1 MNKKS
6 FMNVDMLHGPIF
18 RSIVIFAIPIF
29 ISSIFQQFYNAMDT
43 FIVAKYLGGTSL
55 SAIGSVNS
63 VFDLVNGFA
72 LGIGNGLAIVTARSY
87 GSGDNTLLKKS
98 VAGSLVIGLISSVLI
113 TIIALIGL
121 KPLLIKI
128 NVPAHIFN
136 EAYSYIFWIVV
147 FLTIMFAYNLLAG
160 LLRSIGNSII
170 PLVFLIFSSILNIIL
185 DIFFITSLHM
195 GISGAAIATVIAQG
209 VSVILCLIYI
219 LKFTPLLIPKKEHF
233 IFDKQL
239 YKELIGQGYA
249 MALQTSIVNGGS
261 VILQSGIN
269 GLGEYIIAGHTSARK
284 LYMFCNMPFVS
295 MSHGIATFISQ
306 NKGANNPD
314 RVRKG
319 LKNAYLYDLFV
330 TILLTFL
337 LWVFSDN
344 MITFISSS
352 SRPEIIYNGSLY
364 LRIVAPNYFILGI
377 LMQTRSALQGIG
389 QKMLPL
395 ISSIIEL
402 IGKII
407 FVYVFIPQYHYMAVI
422 FCEPVIWIVMTIY
435 LLYAFWTNDFIKR
448 NRT

>member
-233 IFDKQL
+233 
-239 YKELIGQGYA
+239 
-249 MALQTSIVNGGS
+249 
-261 VILQSGIN
+261 
-269 GLGEYIIAGHTSARK
+269 
-284 LYMFCNMPFVS
+284 
-295 MSHGIATFISQ
+295 
-306 NKGANNPD
+306 
-314 RVRKG
+314 
-319 LKNAYLYDLFV
+319 
-330 TILLTFL
+330 
-337 LWVFSDN
+337 
-344 MITFISSS
+344 
-352 SRPEIIYNGSLY
+352 
-364 LRIVAPNYFILGI
+364 
-377 LMQTRSALQGIG
+377 
-389 QKMLPL
+389 
-395 ISSIIEL
+395 
-402 IGKII
+402 
-407 FVYVFIPQYHYMAVI
+407 
-422 FCEPVIWIVMTIY
+422 
-435 LLYAFWTNDFIKR
+435 
-448 NRT
+448 